1 MASQPASPIRPLN
14 VGDVVSAA
22 ISLFRT
28 NFGTFLGLNLKSVLW
43 FMVPIYGWA
52 RGLMIQSQIARL
64 GFRELSRQ
72 PETVN
77 QSLQAIEPRLWTFLG
92 IGLLVWLIQ
101 AAVGYA
107 VSFAVTIITIPI
119 SILGSAGGE
128 AAAAL
133 SGLLVVVVQ
142 LVVFAAQLW
151 IQARLYLWN
160 LILAMESEIESTTAI
175 NRSWELTK
183 GNGVRVLFSLLI
195 AYLVMLPLYALTMV
209 IPVLIALPFLGG
221 LLESDAPSAAALLG
235 LLLAA
240 LVFVVLAIVVS
251 IFTAPF
257 FQTIKSVLYYDLRS
271 RREGI
276 DIQFRD
282 RPRDQ
287 REPRDS

>member
-1 MASQPASPIRPLN
+1 MTI
-14 VGDVVSAA
+14 V
-22 ISLFRT
+22 
-28 NFGTFLGLNLKSVLW
+28 TF
-43 FMVPIYGWA
+43 
-52 RGLMIQSQIARL
+52 
-64 GFRELSRQ
+64 
-72 PETVN
+72 
-77 QSLQAIEPRLWTFLG
+77 
-92 IGLLVWLIQ
+92 
-101 AAVGYA
+101 
-107 VSFAVTIITIPI
+107 PI
-119 SILGSAGGE
+119 SIIGSAGGE

-133 SGLLVVVVQ
+133 SALMLVVVQ
-142 LVVFAAQLW
+142 LVVLAAQLW

-195 AYLVMLPLYALTMV
+195 AYLVMLPLYALMIV
-209 IPVLIALPFLGG
+209 IPVLIAIPFLGG
-221 LLESDAPSAAALLG
+221 LLESEAPSAAAVVG
-235 LLLAA
+235 ILLA
-240 LVFVVLAIVVS
+240 VFVFLVLAIVVG

-271 RREGI
+271 RREGM

>member
-28 NFGTFLGLNLKSVLW
+28 NFGTFIGLNLKSVLW
-43 FMVPIYGWA
+43 FIVPVYGWA

-107 VSFAVTIITIPI
+107 VSFAMTIVTLPI
-119 SILGSAGGE
+119 SIIGGAGGE

-133 SGLLVVVVQ
+133 SALLLVVVQ
-142 LVVFAAQLW
+142 LAVLAAQLW

-160 LILAMESEIESTTAI
+160 LILAMESDIESTTAI

-209 IPVLIALPFLGG
+209 VPVLIALPFLGG
-221 LLESDAPSAAALLG
+221 LLESDTPSTAAILG
-235 LLLAA
+235 ILFAV
-240 LVFVVLAIVVS
+240 LVFIALAIVVG

>member
-1 MASQPASPIRPLN
+1 MASQSSPPIRPLN

-28 NFGTFLGLNLKSVLW
+28 NFGTYIGLNLKSVLW
-43 FMVPIYGWA
+43 FMVPVYGWA

-64 GFRELSRQ
+64 GFRELNRQ
-72 PETVN
+72 PETVD

-107 VSFAVTIITIPI
+107 VSFAMTIVTFPI
-119 SILGSAGGE
+119 SIIGSAGGE

-133 SGLLVVVVQ
+133 SALMLVVVQ
-142 LVVFAAQLW
+142 LVVLAAQLW

-195 AYLVMLPLYALTMV
+195 AYLVMLPLYALMIV
-209 IPVLIALPFLGG
+209 IPVLIAIPFLGG
-221 LLESDAPSAAALLG
+221 LLESEAPSAAAVVG
-235 LLLAA
+235 ILLA
-240 LVFVVLAIVVS
+240 VFVFLVLAIVVG

-271 RREGI
+271 RREGM

>member
-28 NFGTFLGLNLKSVLW
+28 NFGTFIGLNLKSVLW
-43 FMVPIYGWA
+43 FIVPVYGWA

-107 VSFAVTIITIPI
+107 VSFAMTIVTLPI
-119 SILGSAGGE
+119 SIIGGAGGE

-133 SGLLVVVVQ
+133 SALLLVVVQ
-142 LVVFAAQLW
+142 LAVLAAQLW

-160 LILAMESEIESTTAI
+160 LILAMESDIESTTAI

-209 IPVLIALPFLGG
+209 VPVLIALPFLGG
-221 LLESDAPSAAALLG
+221 LLESDTPSTAAVLG
-235 LLLAA
+235 ILFAV
-240 LVFVVLAIVVS
+240 LVFIALAIVVG